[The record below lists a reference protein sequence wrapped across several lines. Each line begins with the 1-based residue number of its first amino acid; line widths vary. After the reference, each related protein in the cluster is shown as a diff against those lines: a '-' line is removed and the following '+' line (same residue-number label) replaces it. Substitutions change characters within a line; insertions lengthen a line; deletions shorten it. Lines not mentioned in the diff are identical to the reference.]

1 MKNRTLLFLV
11 AFCNITILFSCRSN
25 YTCIGDKTA
34 NYIPYYLK
42 VYEADSLFLVNDF
55 EGSYK
60 ILDSLFKRYEPIN
73 MGGYYEY
80 GNYLASS
87 VMIGKTKNINS
98 KIKKSYTDF
107 GGIPISHYDSSK
119 FKKTILGYSKFSKK
133 ELNGFKQIYLNK
145 LNLELRHKI
154 ERMINKDQEAS
165 ANMSD
170 DSVLFYRKKHKK
182 ELDDIF
188 LKYGYPNLKTIGS
201 DNYFENSADLSV
213 ILIHQDVSAKEYFL
227 VLMLDNLKKGNCMP
241 SEYAA
246 VYDRKIWT
254 QTETIQSKQYFG
266 SFINIKDG
274 SLSIPLTNPQKI
286 DSIRKTIGLYNV
298 NYNWWRYKKIEE

>member
-1 MKNRTLLFLV
+1 MKFKIVLVSVLVFL
-11 AFCNITILFSCRSN
+11 ISCKSN
-25 YTCIGDKTA
+25 YTCIGDKKA

-87 VMIGKTKNINS
+87 VMIGKTKNINN

-107 GGIPISHYDSSK
+107 GGIPIYHYDSSK
-119 FKKTILGYSKFSKK
+119 LKNTILGHSKFSKE
-133 ELNGFKQIYLNK
+133 ELNGFKQIYLSG

-154 ERMINKDQEAS
+154 ERMINEDQEAS
-165 ANMSD
+165 ANMAE

-213 ILIHQDVSAKEYFL
+213 LLIHQDVKEKEFFL
-227 VLMLDNLKKGNCMP
+227 EIMLDNLKKGNCMP
-241 SEYAA
+241 SEYAT

-254 QTETIQSKQYFG
+254 QTETKQSKQYFG

-274 SLSIPLTNPQKI
+274 SLSIPVLNPKQL
-286 DSIRKTIGLYNV
+286 DSIRKSIGLKNSCTYD
-298 NYNWWRYKKIEE
+298 WWRNNKMQEE